1 MSDITE
7 LKRMLVDRAMSVSEY
22 LLPRGVLDK
31 REWCVGSVSGEPGQS
46 LKICVSGA
54 KAGVWCDFAEG
65 GESGGD
71 LIDLWCMAR
80 SVTVAESLPQIREW
94 LGVEAPT
101 FEKREKE
108 WRRPEKPK
116 CVRPQSAV
124 LEYLTGARKLSKEA
138 ITQYRIGE
146 DGRTIVFH
154 YFVPSG
160 DLAFV
165 KYLGLDPLSN
175 GKRNIRA
182 EADCEPV
189 LFGWP
194 AIPDNAREVTI
205 TEGEI
210 DAVTMFDY
218 GFPALSVPFGGGKG
232 AKQRWIESEYDRL
245 SRFEVIYLAL
255 DDDDEG
261 EAAAEEI
268 ANRIGRHRCRRVRL
282 PHKDANDCRKAGIDR
297 AVIEKCFAGAESL
310 DPPELRRAGAF
321 VDDVIGLFWPSGD
334 VEMGYRLPYGKIRN
348 KIIFRPGELTIWTGQ
363 SGAGKSQVLSHATV
377 AWANQGARVCIASLE
392 MKPAQLIRRM
402 VKQAGNVDRPTEAF
416 IRDIVEW
423 MDRHIWIF
431 DLVGKSPIKRLLE
444 VFEYARARYGC
455 DIFEVDSLMRLGVG
469 SEDYEGQ
476 EKAVYEIVN
485 WATKNGVHVHLVA
498 HSRKASREATGVPE
512 TEDIKGAS
520 EIGSNA
526 FNIMAVWR
534 NKKLE
539 DEIKQLEGRAA
550 YDAAA
555 QEKLAELADKPP
567 VLLSVAKQRNGDW
580 EGKCG
585 LWFSQQSYQYRS
597 AEDERTGTAFV
608 HLQRDLGDLAAE

>member
-31 REWCVGSVSGEPGQS
+31 REWCVGSTGGEAGRS
-46 LKICVSGA
+46 LKVCVSGA
-54 KAGVWCDFAEG
+54 KAGKWCDFAEG

-71 LIDLWCMAR
+71 LIDLWCI
-80 SVTVAESLPQIREW
+80 VKGIQLAEAITQIRDW
-94 LGVEAPT
+94 LGVEAPS
-101 FEKREKE
+101 FEQREKTY
-108 WRRPEKPK
+108 RRPEKPK
-116 CVRPQSAV
+116 CVRPQSDV
-124 LEYLTGARKLSKEA
+124 LEYLTGPRGLSQNA
-138 ITQYRIGE
+138 ITTYRIGE
-146 DGRTIVFH
+146 RGRTIVLHSFL
-154 YFVPSG
+154 PNG
-160 DLAFV
+160 ELAFW
-165 KYLGLDPLSN
+165 KDLGIDPLPN
-175 GKRNIRA
+175 GKKDIKVSPDT
-182 EADCEPV
+182 EAV

-245 SRFEVIYLAL
+245 SRFEIIYLAL
-255 DDDDEG
+255 DDDVEG
-261 EAAAEEI
+261 DLAAEEI
-268 ANRIGRHRCRRVRL
+268 ANRIGRHRCRRVRF
-282 PHKDANDCRKAGIDR
+282 PFKDANDCRQAGVER
-297 AVIEKCFAGAESL
+297 AVIEKCVSDGEGL

-321 VDDVIGLFWPSGD
+321 VDDVISLFWPSGD
-334 VEMGYRLPYGKIRN
+334 VESGYRLPYGKMRG
-348 KIIFRPGELTIWTGQ
+348 KIIFRPGELTIWTGPT
-363 SGAGKSQVLSHATV
+363 GAGKSQVLSHATV
-377 AWANQGARVCIASLE
+377 AWADQGARVCIASLE

-416 IRDIVEW
+416 IREIIDW
-423 MDRHIWIF
+423 MDQHIWVF
-431 DLVGKSPIKRLLE
+431 DLVGKSPTKRLLE

-455 DIFEVDSLMRLGVG
+455 DVFEVDSLMRLGVG

-476 EKAVYEIVN
+476 EKAVYEMVN
-485 WATKNGVHVHLVA
+485 WATKNGVHLHLVA
-498 HSRKASREATGVPE
+498 HARKAARDGTGVPDS
-512 TEDIKGAS
+512 EDIKGAS
-520 EIGSNA
+520 EIASNA
-526 FNIMAVWR
+526 SNIFSVWR

-539 DEIKQLEGRAA
+539 DEVKQLEGRST

-567 VLLSVAKQRNGDW
+567 VLLTLTKQRNGDW